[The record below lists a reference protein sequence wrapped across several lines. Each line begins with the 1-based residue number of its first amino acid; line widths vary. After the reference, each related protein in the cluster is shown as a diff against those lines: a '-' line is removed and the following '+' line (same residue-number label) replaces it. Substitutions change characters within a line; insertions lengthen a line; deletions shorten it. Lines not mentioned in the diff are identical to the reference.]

1 MTNHDET
8 TVPGG
13 DEPTEAPSDKKEAA
27 LELPPAADLQRDAQ
41 QVLAA
46 QLVEQAQADGV
57 ELVGPD
63 GLLAD
68 ITKLV
73 LEAGL
78 EVEMTDHIGY
88 EKHAA
93 VGRNGENSRNGT
105 RAKTVLTDVGTGGD
119 RRAPRSRRHLRAE
132 DGEETPT
139 APDRCR

>member
-1 MTNHDET
+1 MHVVEASQTET
-8 TVPGG
+8 ADQNQQQRQSTRRIASVKALQQPGQDQPHG
-13 DEPTEAPSDKKEAA
+13 
-27 LELPPAADLQRDAQ
+27 
-41 QVLAA
+41 
-46 QLVEQAQADGV
+46 EQAQADGV